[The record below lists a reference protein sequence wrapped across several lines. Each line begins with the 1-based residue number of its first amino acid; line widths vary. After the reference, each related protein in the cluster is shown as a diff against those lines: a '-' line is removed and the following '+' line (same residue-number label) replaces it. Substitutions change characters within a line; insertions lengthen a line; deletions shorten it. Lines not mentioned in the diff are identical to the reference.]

1 MLQINEGQ
9 GASLGQTTPSVLP
22 QTLLDA
28 TFTYRPETN
37 RPETS
42 KPKKFRKIEV
52 AAISTPTV
60 ATKKTDE
67 APVRQDIYIRNN
79 GLQTRRHG
87 AATAKGIILHINA
100 HNEVRS
106 NAVAMV
112 PAIYGDLNRE
122 GWDVQALYL
131 TLPLAQIVANS
142 PFNSALQDVA
152 ALPGVGGSVD
162 PQINFDRRTPDW
174 RISDE
179 RSRDAGIDSRDVF
192 ARILARM
199 LWDYRRQ
206 GYERIVLSGQ
216 RIPAFHLLHASLV
229 YPDLPYDHLIINDP
243 TPDWTG
249 QLDNSYGNWLIGA
262 MQNFPTDRA
271 VFLSFSENSR
281 FFPGSD
287 YFDELEEVM
296 KRTGLTSYVIRGDEQ
311 RVRRKL
317 SSWSFSPQVFS
328 HFYKHCLVGFLEKRS
343 EISSG
348 PYDCVPNDNKEAN
361 ADWMQ
366 LRSDIVESGAEM
378 LRPET
383 FQQIL
388 VGRPLEI
395 KTIFGIHAQ
404 SQYTADGRHIFRA
417 QGKSYETTWFFEG
430 YNICTKRGEGQ
441 TCRRIY
447 RYADNHFIFLNP
459 ANGKVTSW
467 SRYQEDASVE
477 SVMEVGL
484 E

>member
-1 MLQINEGQ
+1 MSPITEGM
-9 GASLGQTTPSVLP
+9 GSSLTQPIPKILH
-22 QTLLDA
+22 QK
-28 TFTYRPETN
+28 
-37 RPETS
+37 TS
-42 KPKKFRKIEV
+42 KNNFKKIEI
-52 AAISTPTV
+52 AAVSSPANPHIKNTIPKGVTP
-60 ATKKTDE
+60 D
-67 APVRQDIYIRNN
+67 RSGQDIYIRNH
-79 GLQTRRHG
+79 GLQTKRHG
-87 AATAKGIILHINA
+87 AAVAKGIILHINA

-106 NAVAMV
+106 NAAAMV

-131 TLPLAQIVANS
+131 TLPLAQIVANP
-142 PFNSALQDVA
+142 PFNFALQEVA
-152 ALPGVGGSVD
+152 ALPEVEGSRD
-162 PQINFDRRTPDW
+162 PQINLDRRIFNR
-174 RISDE
+174 RISVE
-179 RSRDAGIDSRDVF
+179 ISRDAGIDSTDVF

-206 GYERIVLSGQ
+206 GYEHIVLSGQ

-262 MQNFPTDRA
+262 MQNFPTNRA
-271 VFLSFSENSR
+271 VLLSFSENSS

-317 SSWSFSPQVFS
+317 TSWSFSPQVFS
-328 HFYKHCLVGFLEKRS
+328 HFYKHCLAGFLDRS
-343 EISSG
+343 YGERSRESSSG
-348 PYDCVPNDNKEAN
+348 FYDCAPNDDRKAN

-366 LRSDIVESGAEM
+366 LRSDIIESSAEM
-378 LRPET
+378 LTPTT
-383 FQQIL
+383 FQQML
-388 VGRPLEI
+388 VGRPLAI
-395 KTIFGIHAQ
+395 KTILGIRAQ
-404 SQYTADGRHIFRA
+404 SEYTSDGRHIFHA

-447 RYADNHFIFLNP
+447 RYADNNFIFLNP

-467 SRYQEDASVE
+467 SRYQEDASE
-477 SVMEVGL
+477 EME
-484 E
+484 

>member
-1 MLQINEGQ
+1 MLQINEGK
-9 GASLGQTTPSVLP
+9 GASLGQTTPNVLP
-22 QTLLDA
+22 QTLPDA
-28 TFTYRPETN
+28 TLTYRPETNRPETNRPETN

-52 AAISTPTV
+52 AAISTPIV
-60 ATKKTDE
+60 ATQKTDE
-67 APVRQDIYIRNN
+67 APVQQDIYIRNN
-79 GLQTRRHG
+79 GLQTKRHG

-100 HNEVRS
+100 HNEVRA

-131 TLPLAQIVANS
+131 TLPLAQIVANP
-142 PFNSALQDVA
+142 PFNSALQEVA
-152 ALPGVGGSVD
+152 ALPEVEESAD
-162 PQINFDRRTPDW
+162 PQMNLDW

-179 RSRDAGIDSRDVF
+179 MSRGAGIHSRDVF

-271 VFLSFSENSR
+271 VLLSFSENSR

-328 HFYKHCLVGFLEKRS
+328 HFYKQCLVGFLERRS
-343 EISSG
+343 EDPSG
-348 PYDCVPNDNKEAN
+348 AYTCTPNDDKEAN

-378 LRPET
+378 LTPET

-388 VGRPLEI
+388 VDRPLEI
-395 KTIFGIHAQ
+395 KTIFGIRAQ
-404 SQYTADGRHIFRA
+404 SEYSSDGRHIFHA

-430 YNICTKRGEGQ
+430 YNICTKRGESQ

-459 ANGKVTSW
+459 ANGKITSW
-467 SRYQEDASVE
+467 SRYQ
-477 SVMEVGL
+477 GP
-484 E
+484 